1 MLECNDIL
9 NIHYQLPT
17 DILNILNE
25 IDVDKLDS
33 TSVPLDPA
41 IRSSKSFK
49 YHTGYKMYD
58 RYYKHMFPMSKTDKP
73 IQKNTHHVNIGAER
87 YKSLLEAVSKTFS
100 TSYVQ
105 WANHIIYPAENGFL
119 GWHTNWLTPRLRL
132 YLNYVDEDDKSFI
145 RYIHPK
151 TGEMITSYDKKGW
164 QARTFDITRDET
176 LWHCVRAN
184 TRRVSLGFR
193 ITKRG

>member
-9 NIHYQLPT
+9 TEHYQLPT
-17 DILNILNE
+17 DIFNILNE
-25 IDVDKLDS
+25 IDVDRLDS
-33 TSVPLDPA
+33 TSVPVPPT

-49 YHTGYKMYD
+49 YHTRYKMYD
-58 RYYKHMFPMSKTDKP
+58 RYYKHILPESKTDKP
-73 IQKNTHHVNIGAER
+73 ILQKYRRCSIGAER
-87 YKSLLEAVSKTFS
+87 YKSLLAAVSKNFS

-105 WANHIIYPAENGFL
+105 WANHIIYPAENGFM
-119 GWHTNWLTPRLRL
+119 GWHTNRLTPRLRL
-132 YLNYVDEDDKSFI
+132 YINYVDEDDKSFI

-164 QARTFDITRDET
+164 QARTFDITKDEP